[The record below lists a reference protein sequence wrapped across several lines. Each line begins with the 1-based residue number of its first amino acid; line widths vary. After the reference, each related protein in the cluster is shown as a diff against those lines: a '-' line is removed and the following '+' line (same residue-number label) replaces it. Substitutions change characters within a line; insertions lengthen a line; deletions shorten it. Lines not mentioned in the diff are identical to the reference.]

1 MNGSDQIRDD
11 FRELIEAYALG
22 ALDSEERAAVA
33 AHLATGC
40 AGCTAALPEAQWLVS
55 QLAYL
60 APEALPS
67 DMLRGRLMQTARAE
81 AATASSQTRSGS
93 TASKSVIPVW
103 MWGAVAAALLFALYN
118 AHETR
123 VTKDAIERTRASLEE
138 QIELQ
143 KESARQLAVAR
154 REALILTDPKSIR
167 ISMSAANKDLP
178 VLQAS
183 WNRELGLVV
192 TGQKV
197 PKPSGNRTLQLWL
210 IPKAPGAKPEP
221 SLTVRPDAD
230 GKFELLVANPPY
242 SSGGTKALAITE
254 EPEGGSRQPTTT
266 PLWVGA
272 VAGK

>member
-11 FRELIEAYALG
+11 FREQIEAYALG

-40 AGCTAALPEAQWLVS
+40 AECTAALREAQWLVS

-81 AATASSQTRSGS
+81 AATASSPTRSGS
-93 TASKSVIPVW
+93 TASKSMIPVW

-138 QIELQ
+138 QIQLQ

-167 ISMSAANKDLP
+167 ISMPAANKDLP

-197 PKPSGNRTLQLWL
+197 PEPSGNRTLQLWL

-230 GKFELLVANPPY
+230 GKFELLVANPPV

-272 VAGK
+272 VGGK